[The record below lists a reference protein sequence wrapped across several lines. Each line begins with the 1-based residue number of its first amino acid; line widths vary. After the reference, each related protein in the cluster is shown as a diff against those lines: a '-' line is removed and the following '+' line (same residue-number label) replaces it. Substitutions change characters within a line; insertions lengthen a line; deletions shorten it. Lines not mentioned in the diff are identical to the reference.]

1 MLVRRYC
8 LELSGHMVIEDDDRA
23 REDDP
28 VTIKR
33 EPGGDRV
40 LGLGSRKPRTASAQ
54 RVVTLSLWPK
64 SSE

>member
-33 EPGGDRV
+33 EPRGEVGFSAWIVENPGQLPLR
-40 LGLGSRKPRTASAQ
+40 GL
-54 RVVTLSLWPK
+54 
-64 SSE
+64 

>member
-33 EPGGDRV
+33 EPRGIEF
-40 LGLGSRKPRTASAQ
+40 SAW
-54 RVVTLSLWPK
+54 VVENPGKLPLRGV
-64 SSE
+64 